1 MINDIKARP
10 VVGIGVCIIKDGKVL
25 LGKRKNSHGDGSWS
39 FPGGHLEMY
48 ETLEN
53 CAKREVLE
61 ETDLK
66 VKNTKF
72 AAITNDIFHKE
83 KKHYITIFIRA
94 DYDSGE
100 LKNMEPEKCSE
111 WHWYSWE
118 NLPQPLFHPIYNLIN
133 QGFNPE
139 ISE

>member
-1 MINDIKARP
+1 
-10 VVGIGVCIIKDGKVL
+10 
-25 LGKRKNSHGDGSWS
+25 
-39 FPGGHLEMY
+39 
-48 ETLEN
+48 LEN